1 MKSRLFILF
10 LALSFVRCNDFLEEK
25 SQDEIRPST
34 VTDMSKIMESEAY
47 FSIGEGALFN
57 RKTDIFTDDITCAVV
72 EDVSYQIQKE
82 QDHWRYRWDAKMFDE
97 GGG

>member
-34 VTDMSKIMESEAY
+34 VTDMSKIM
-47 FSIGEGALFN
+47 
-57 RKTDIFTDDITCAVV
+57 K
-72 EDVSYQIQKE
+72 
-82 QDHWRYRWDAKMFDE
+82 
-97 GGG
+97 